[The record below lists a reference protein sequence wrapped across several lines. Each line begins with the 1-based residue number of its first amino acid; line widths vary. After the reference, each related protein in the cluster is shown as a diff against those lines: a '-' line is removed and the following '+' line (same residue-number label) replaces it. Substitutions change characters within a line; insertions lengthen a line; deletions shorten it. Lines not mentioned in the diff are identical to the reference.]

1 MYFIMRNGFNFEL
14 YEMVFKR
21 CFIHTSRYAN
31 GNLQLS
37 LFGVDPNTNE
47 TAHFA
52 DITLQQSQKKLED
65 NEIVV
70 DYLYKPTL
78 IPQLI
83 ELGIIKKQ
91 VGIFAYK
98 NMLYPIYTIDQAKIK
113 ANSYCMQELVAA

>member
-1 MYFIMRNGFNFEL
+1 MGNGFSFEM
-14 YEMVFKR
+14 YETLFEG
-21 CFIHTSRYAN
+21 CFIHSSRYKN

-37 LFGVDPNTNE
+37 LFGYDTNVNQI
-47 TAHFA
+47 AHLA
-52 DITLQQSQKKLED
+52 DITLNQNKRILAN
-65 NEIVV
+65 NEIIVNCRF
-70 DYLYKPTL
+70 KPTL

-113 ANSYCMQELVAA
+113 ANSYRMQELVAA